1 MNEAYYTYWEPAE
14 DGVTPVEIKLSESQI
29 INYYWDYWRGRM
41 IEKYGQECFEEHYST
56 KDCIEDWCIVHWA
69 SKV

>member
-1 MNEAYYTYWEPAE
+1 MNETYYAYWEPDT

-29 INYYWDYWRGRM
+29 LNEYWDYWRGRM
-41 IEKYGQECFEEHYST
+41 IEKYGQERFEERYGP
-56 KDCIEDWCIVHWA
+56 KDCIEDWCVVHWA